1 MSYPAVPYTVLS
13 FSNVLHDSHSLD
25 AYKAALDEQQA

>member
-13 FSNVLHDSHSLD
+13 FSNVLHDSLD